1 MRLAALPLVLV
12 CIPFSSGP
20 SVFAQQANPLAAS
33 ASQTQPNQPGR
44 VQSSTTSLQDS
55 SGASSN
61 TMQQMRDRM
70 FLRKA
75 TEGRLAE
82 VEMGKLAGQKSSSEE
97 VRSFGQKMAEEH
109 GRLNEE
115 MADIADSLGV
125 KLSKQMSKADRA
137 EYDRLNQLSGD
148 EFDREYI
155 TWMVKNHREDLRE
168 FRIAANTAGE
178 PELMTA
184 AYQGARMI
192 HQHMVMADKMARD
205 RGIPVPGRPPKSQET
220 SAQSAP
226 PTQ

>member
-1 MRLAALPLVLV
+1 MRLAPLPLLLVSITFSAPVL
-12 CIPFSSGP
+12 
-20 SVFAQQANPLAAS
+20 AQQTNPLAAS

-44 VQSSTTSLQDS
+44 VQSPTTSLQDS
-55 SGASSN
+55 SGAPGD

-82 VEMGKLAGQKSSSEE
+82 IEMGKLATQKSSSEE
-97 VRSFGQKMAEEH
+97 VKTFGQKMAEDH

-115 MADIADSLGV
+115 MAEIADSLGV
-125 KLSKQMSKADRA
+125 KLSKQLSKADHI

-155 TWMVKNHREDLRE
+155 TWMVKSHREDLRE
-168 FRIAANTAGE
+168 FRIASNTAGE
-178 PELMTA
+178 PDLMTT

-192 HQHMVMADKMARD
+192 HQHMVAADKLARD
-205 RGIPVPGRPPKSQET
+205 RGIAVPGRRPKAGEA
-220 SAQSAP
+220 SAQSTP
-226 PTQ
+226 PAQ